1 LSAGHLFYLFTKGVK
16 IKQSMAIRSAHYTC
30 SNIYICKVKNNGG
43 QYSRKQL
50 TRETLIC
57 L

>member
-16 IKQSMAIRSAHYTC
+16 IKQSMAIRSAQYTC